1 MTKAEIL
8 EKLQAARGVIATLKA
23 NAATDQVTI
32 ANLTNTVS
40 ELQFAQAEAEVDADI
55 ANAVNELES
64 AT

>member
-8 EKLQAARGVIATLKA
+8 EKLQTARGVIITLKA
-23 NAATDQVTI
+23 NAVTDQTTI

-40 ELQFAQAEAEVDADI
+40 ELQSPQAETEVDADI
-55 ANAVNELES
+55 ANAVNDLES